1 MLPFATASSSRA
13 NKRFVHVNPKLEK
26 QLSAY
31 AVAVGASAV
40 AALGA
45 APQASAEVVYTPV
58 NVTITAS
65 YPLDLNGDGTADF
78 TIIRCHCVDS
88 HYSVLMLGL
97 DGKGNAVRPPV
108 KAEGGAAALPAGA
121 IIGRSQFFT
130 TATSYGGVAMAFGF
144 SYGSSTFQG
153 GAWLNAN
160 RKYLGLK
167 FLIEGQIHYGWA
179 RLNVG
184 SYKRNDQT
192 VTLTGYAYETT
203 SDHLI
208 RAGQTNGAES
218 ENALPDDDSTPGST
232 LGALALGGRGLST
245 SQK

>member
-1 MLPFATASSSRA
+1 MLPNTTASSEKA
-13 NKRFVHVNPKLEK
+13 NKRFVQVNPNLEK
-26 QLSAY
+26 QLGAY
-31 AVAVGASAV
+31 AVAVGATAV
-40 AALGA
+40 AALAA
-45 APQASAEVVYTPV
+45 APPASAEVVYTPV
-58 NVTITAS
+58 NVTITTS
-65 YPLDLNGDGTADF
+65 YPLDLNGDGTTDF

-108 KAEGGAAALPAGA
+108 KAQGGAAALPAGA
-121 IIGRSQFFT
+121 IIGKSQFFT
-130 TATSYGGVAMAFGF
+130 TQTSYGGVAMAFGF
-144 SYGSSTFQG
+144 TYGSSTFQG

-179 RLNVG
+179 RLDVG
-184 SYKRNDQT
+184 SYKRNDKT

-208 RAGQTNGAES
+208 RAGQTNGADS
-218 ENALPDDDSTPGST
+218 ENASPDDDSTPEST
-232 LGALALGGRGLST
+232 LGALAIGTSRLST